1 MVIVEKGYVQLKE
14 KEVEYK
20 LKATRQD
27 FNRAQIKNSIDA
39 ADYARQFYF
48 DDLMIYE
55 SVFIIMLNK
64 RNNTCGYAKISQGG
78 ISGTVV
84 DIRLILKYAIESL
97 ASGIILV
104 HNHPSGNM
112 VASPQDIQIAKKLKE
127 AAMYM
132 DISLL
137 DSIII
142 SEDSHYSL
150 ADEGLI

>member
-1 MVIVEKGYVQLKE
+1 MKKEYLELKE

-20 LKATRQD
+20 LRATKQD
-27 FNRAQIKNSIDA
+27 FNRAKITKSKDA

-55 SVFIIMLNK
+55 SVFVLMLNR

-78 ISGTVV
+78 ISGSVV
-84 DIRLILKYAIESL
+84 DIRLILQYAIENL

-112 VASPQDIQIAKKLKE
+112 QASSEDISISKKLKE
-127 AAMYM
+127 AARYM
-132 DISLL
+132 DIGLL

-142 SEDSHYSL
+142 GEDAHYSL

>member
-1 MVIVEKGYVQLKE
+1 
-14 KEVEYK
+14 
-20 LKATRQD
+20 
-27 FNRAQIKNSIDA
+27 
-39 ADYARQFYF
+39 
-48 DDLMIYE
+48 MIYE

-112 VASPQDIQIAKKLKE
+112 IASPQDIQIAKKLKK

>member
-1 MVIVEKGYVQLKE
+1 MKKEYLELKE

-20 LKATRQD
+20 LKATKQD
-27 FNRAQIKNSIDA
+27 FNRAKITKSKDA

-55 SVFIIMLNK
+55 SVFIIMLNR

>member
-1 MVIVEKGYVQLKE
+1 MEKYTELNE
-14 KEVEYK
+14 YEVEYK
-20 LKATRQD
+20 LSAKKKD
-27 FNRAQIKNSIDA
+27 FKRAKIKNSKDA

-48 DDLMIYE
+48 DDIMIYE
-55 SVFIIMLNK
+55 SVFIIMTN
-64 RNNTCGYAKISQGG
+64 RANNTIGYAKISQGG
-78 ISGTVV
+78 IAGTAV
-84 DIRLILKYAIESL
+84 DIRLILKYAIDNL

-112 VASPQDIQIAKKLKE
+112 IASPQDIQITKKLKE
-127 AAMYM
+127 AARWM

>member
-1 MVIVEKGYVQLKE
+1 MEKYTELNE
-14 KEVEYK
+14 YEVEYK
-20 LKATRQD
+20 LSAKKKD
-27 FNRAQIKNSIDA
+27 FKRAKIKNSKDA

-55 SVFIIMLNK
+55 SVFILMTNR

-84 DIRLILKYAIESL
+84 DIRLILKYAIERL

-112 VASPQDIQIAKKLKE
+112 LPSPQDIQITKKLKE
-127 AAMYM
+127 AARWM

-142 SEDSHYSL
+142 SEDGHYSL
-150 ADEGLI
+150 ADEGLL

>member
-1 MVIVEKGYVQLKE
+1 MEKGYVQLKE
-14 KEVEYK
+14 KEVEYR
-20 LKATRQD
+20 LSATRKD
-27 FNRAQIKNSIDA
+27 FNRAKITKSKDA

-48 DDLMIYE
+48 DDLRIYE
-55 SVFIIMLNK
+55 SVFIIMMNR

-112 VASPQDIQIAKKLKE
+112 KASPEDIQISKKLKE
-127 AAMYM
+127 AARYM

-142 SEDSHYSL
+142 SEDAHYSF
-150 ADEGLI
+150 ADNEII

>member
-1 MVIVEKGYVQLKE
+1 MEKYTELNE
-14 KEVEYK
+14 YEVEYK
-20 LKATRQD
+20 LSAKKKD
-27 FNRAQIKNSIDA
+27 FKRAKIKNSKDA

-48 DDLMIYE
+48 DDMMIYE
-55 SVFIIMLNK
+55 SVFIIMTNR

-84 DIRLILKYAIESL
+84 DIRLILKYAIDNL

-112 VASPQDIQIAKKLKE
+112 IASPQDIQIAKKLKE
-127 AAMYM
+127 AARWM

-137 DSIII
+137 DSIILG
-142 SEDSHYSL
+142 EDGYCSL

>member
-1 MVIVEKGYVQLKE
+1 MIMKKEYLELKE

-20 LKATRQD
+20 LKATKQD
-27 FNRAQIKNSIDA
+27 FNRAKITKSKDA

-55 SVFIIMLNK
+55 SVFIIMLNR

-112 VASPQDIQIAKKLKE
+112 IASPQDIQTAKKLKE